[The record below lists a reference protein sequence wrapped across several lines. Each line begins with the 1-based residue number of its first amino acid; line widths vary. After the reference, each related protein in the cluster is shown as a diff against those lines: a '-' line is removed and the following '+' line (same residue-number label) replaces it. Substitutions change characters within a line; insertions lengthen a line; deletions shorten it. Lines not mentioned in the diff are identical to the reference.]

1 MVALTVVD
9 ARPPAMAAGIP
20 LLAADRTVAD
30 HRMAVDHP
38 TVAARLTAV
47 DLWRWQTRSV
57 KSSIALDLFRRNA
70 P

>member
-47 DLWRWQTRSV
+47 DLMAVVADTVGRQLCAGSLP
-57 KSSIALDLFRRNA
+57 A
-70 P
+70 